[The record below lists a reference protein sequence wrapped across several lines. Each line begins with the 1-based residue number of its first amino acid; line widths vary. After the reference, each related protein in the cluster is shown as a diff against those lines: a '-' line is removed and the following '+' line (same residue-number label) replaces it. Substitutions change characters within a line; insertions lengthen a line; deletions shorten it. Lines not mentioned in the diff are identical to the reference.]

1 MLGSEITLRHGSKG
15 LPEDHVVLNLTGT
28 AGQSFGAFI
37 PSGLTLNLRGDA
49 NDYVGKGLSGGK
61 IIVSPP
67 QKSSLEPHKNVI
79 VGNTCLYGATSGKA
93 FFSGMAGQRFA
104 VRNSGAKAVVEGLG
118 DHGCE
123 YMTGGIV
130 TVLGSTGKNFAAGM
144 SGGIA
149 YVFDQDKTFKKN
161 CNLSMV
167 AVEKVT
173 DEARQQELYDLI
185 KEHYEYTGSPKAKVI
200 LNNWARR
207 VEDFVMV
214 IPFEY
219 RKIQVQLD
227 RTKNQAAIF
236 SQAAAVFTPQA

>member
-1 MLGSEITLRHGSKG
+1 
-15 LPEDHVVLNLTGT
+15 
-28 AGQSFGAFI
+28 
-37 PSGLTLNLRGDA
+37 
-49 NDYVGKGLSGGK
+49 
-61 IIVSPP
+61 
-67 QKSSLEPHKNVI
+67 
-79 VGNTCLYGATSGKA
+79 
-93 FFSGMAGQRFA
+93 MAGQRFA

-227 RTKNQAAIF
+227 RTKNQAAIL
-236 SQAAAVFTPQA
+236 SQASAVFTPQV